1 MALAGMARLSRK
13 FELACR
19 PDMKLWPV
27 CQSNRSQST
36 GELVHTV
43 KIVFRECIMSKR
55 FRSLEEMKQPC
66 HYTVEVKRTGQERIK
81 TILATNT
88 DEEGGDLIKDRDR
101 RVIQNIVDG
110 LKEKGIKKEG
120 LNLKKKCFFFIRS
133 SVILSAMLHGSF

>member
-27 CQSNRSQST
+27 CQSNRSRST

-55 FRSLEEMKQPC
+55 FRSLAEMKQPC

-88 DEEGGDLIKDRDR
+88 DEEGGDREHRDRDR
-101 RVIQNIVDG
+101 RIIQNIVDG
-110 LKEKGIKKEG
+110 LKEKGITKEG
-120 LNLKKKCFFFIRS
+120 LI
-133 SVILSAMLHGSF
+133 